1 MADSARFGV
10 EEEFVLLDDA
20 TLVPIGMS
28 HGTRERITGRRA
40 GGEVM
45 PEYLTCQLE
54 CVTEPALT
62 RADAAAQLRRMRSL
76 LATHADLQGAIAA
89 PSGTPFISPGGL
101 VVSPSAHY
109 DEVATQLAEI
119 TREHEV
125 NGLHIHVEVTGG
137 DEERVRAL
145 NRVRGWLP
153 AMLALT
159 GNGPFAHGRHSGF
172 ASWRSILIRRLPS
185 SWCPPH
191 FRDLADY
198 RARVAHLIDL
208 GAIGDAA
215 SVAWAVRLSDRF
227 PTVEVRVFDAQ
238 LTTEDTLFAAAL
250 TRALILTEDAL
261 GMPAAELDAIDAS
274 LWIAARRGPGARIV
288 DPTTGEVA
296 ALWDVAAKMIAHAL
310 PLLAEHEDDD
320 FVADHLERIRV
331 DGTGAQR
338 QERAYERDGIDGL
351 RALYLA
357 GTAR

>member
-1 MADSARFGV
+1 MSAGARFGI
-10 EEEFVLLDDA
+10 EEEFVVLDRA
-20 TLVPIGMS
+20 TLVPIGM
-28 HGTRERITGRRA
+28 GDGARERITGTRT
-40 GGEVM
+40 GGEVL

-54 CVTEPALT
+54 CVTEPVTT

-76 LATHADLQGAIAA
+76 LAAHAAQQRAIAA
-89 PSGTPFISPGGL
+89 PSATPFISPGGL

-125 NGLHIHVEVTGG
+125 NGLHVHVEVDG

-153 AMLALT
+153 TLLALT

-172 ASWRSILIRRLPS
+172 ESWRSILIRRLPS

-198 RARVAHLIDL
+198 RTRVDRLVSL

-215 SVAWAVRLSDRF
+215 SIAWAVRLSARF
-227 PTVEVRVFDAQ
+227 PTVEIRVFDAQ
-238 LTTEDTLFAAAL
+238 LTTEDTLFAAAIA
-250 TRALILTEDAL
+250 RALILSE
-261 GMPAAELDAIDAS
+261 AAGIAPPGDLDGIDAS
-274 LWIAARRGPGARIV
+274 LWIAARRGTEARVI
-288 DPTTGEVA
+288 DPSTGEVG
-296 ALWDVAAKMIAHAL
+296 ALWDVASTMLAHARPAL
-310 PLLAEHEDDD
+310 SEFGDEE
-320 FVADHLERIRV
+320 FVVEQFDRIRL

-338 QERAYERDGIDGL
+338 QVRAYERDGIAGL
-351 RALYLA
+351 RELYAA
-357 GTAR
+357 GMRS